1 MKCVTR
7 TKETMVKN
15 EKEERKQLTLG
26 LNVRG
31 GGGDPCKSLF
41 HKVSVLEEKLTD

>member
-26 LNVRG
+26 LNVG
-31 GGGDPCKSLF
+31 WGDPCRSLF